1 MLVMTFCDR
10 SFINYGYNFMT
21 RLSKVTAPMLH
32 LAITK
37 KMLGAFKRT
46 T

>member
-10 SFINYGYNFMT
+10 SFINYGYNFTT

-37 KMLGAFKRT
+37 KMLGVKRT